1 MKGHLKHIVAFLIIL
16 FAFSTNSL
24 ATFAD
29 GIKAFEEAEFKTAAK
44 KFDSIITSG
53 TNDVSAVFNFG
64 LSNMKAK
71 NYGKAIWAFEKVL
84 IAQPND
90 VEAKELIRECFFNI
104 DSNFYWEYRLSGF
117 QSSMYSISSNLWA
130 ILSILL
136 SFILALS
143 IVFFRKNS
151 TTGNRR
157 LFLISGFFSAL
168 FFLLF
173 ITIGYFSKEHKQF
186 GNYAIIT
193 KKNVKSLHEKT
204 VLIQGSLV
212 EILTTEIPSDEI
224 RVETID
230 GEILTY
236 LQKDLDFI

>member
-1 MKGHLKHIVAFLIIL
+1 MKGHLKHIVAFSIIL

-117 QSSMYSISSNLWA
+117 QSSMYSISANAWA

-136 SFILALS
+136 SLSLALS

-157 LFLISGFFSAL
+157 LFLISGFFSGV
-168 FFLLF
+168 FFLFF
-173 ITIGYFSKEHKQF
+173 ITIGYFSREHKQF
-186 GNYAIIT
+186 GNYAVIT
-193 KKNVKSLHEKT
+193 KKNVKSLHKKT

-212 EILTTEIPSDEI
+212 EVLTTKNPSDEM